1 VAAERLSMRT
11 TREILRLKWQCGRSN
26 RQIAQSCGLAR
37 STVAECLRRATDA
50 GLRWPLPPDLDD
62 GTLEIRCYPPPDRTT
77 TARPTPE
84 WSELHAELRR
94 PGVTLQLL
102 WQEYK
107 AAHPA
112 GYQYSQFCV
121 HYRAWA
127 ARLDVC
133 LRQEHRAGE
142 KLFVDYAGQPAY
154 LTDPATGART
164 AVPLFV
170 AVLGASSYT
179 YAEASLAADLP
190 AWIAAH
196 IHTFEYFHGVP
207 ACVIP
212 DNHKGAVLKPDRYE
226 PDLNPTY
233 ADLASHY
240 GTAILPAR
248 VKRPRDK
255 AKAEVGVQLAERWI
269 LAALRNRTF
278 FALAELNAA
287 IWELLAR
294 LNARR
299 FRKLPTSRAALFA
312 TVDKPALQAL
322 PATRYVF
329 AEWKR
334 ATVNIDYHVDVD
346 RHYYSVPYQ
355 LVRQT
360 VEIRLTAT
368 TVEVLHQGQRVA
380 AHLRSYVMGTFT
392 TEPAHRPKA
401 HQAYLEWTPSRL
413 IRWAEQT
420 GPSTA
425 ALVAAILASRPHPE
439 QGYRSCLG
447 LLRLGKQYP
456 AARLEAACA
465 RALAC
470 HATSYK
476 SVQSIL
482 RTGLD
487 QQPLDAPRAARPVT
501 HPHLRGAGY
510 YTGEEERVC

>member
-1 VAAERLSMRT
+1 MRT
-11 TREILRLKWQCGRSN
+11 TREILRLKWSCGRSN

-37 STVAECLRRATDA
+37 STVAECLRRAADA
-50 GLRWPLPPDLDD
+50 GLAWPLPSDLDD
-62 GTLEIRCYPPPDRTT
+62 GTLEARCYPPPDRTA
-77 TARPTPE
+77 TARPLPD
-84 WSELHAELRR
+84 WADLHAELRR

-102 WQEYK
+102 WDEYK

-121 HYRAWA
+121 HYRTWA
-127 ARLDVC
+127 GQLDVC

-154 LTDPATGART
+154 LTDPTTGAKT
-164 AVPLFV
+164 PVPLFV
-170 AVLGASSYT
+170 AVLGASNYT
-179 YAEASLAADLP
+179 YAEATPAADLP

-196 IHTFEYFHGVP
+196 IHAFEYLHGVP
-207 ACVIP
+207 SCVIP
-212 DNHKGAVLKPDRYE
+212 DNHRGAVLKPDRYE
-226 PDLNPTY
+226 PDLHPTY

-255 AKAEVGVQLAERWI
+255 AKVETGVLLAERWI

-278 FALAELNAA
+278 FTLAELNAA
-287 IWELLAR
+287 IWELLER

-299 FRKLPTSRAALFA
+299 FRRLPTSRAALFA
-312 TVDKPALQAL
+312 SVDRPALRPL

-334 ATVNIDYHVDVD
+334 ARVNIDYHVQVED
-346 RHYYSVPYQ
+346 HYYSVPYP
-355 LVRQT
+355 LVRQA
-360 VEIRLTAT
+360 VEVRLTAT
-368 TVEVLHQGQRVA
+368 TVEILHRGQRVA
-380 AHLRSYVMGTFT
+380 SHLRSAAVGKFT
-392 TEPAHRPKA
+392 TDPAHRPKA

-420 GPSTA
+420 GPNTA

-456 AARLEAACA
+456 VARLEAACA
-465 RALAC
+465 RAVALR
-470 HATSYK
+470 ATSYK

-487 QQPLDAPRAARPVT
+487 SQPLDSPRAARPGV
-501 HPHLRGAGY
+501 HAHVRGASY
-510 YTGEEERVC
+510 YTGEEDRPC